1 MSESTK
7 ELLARINREV
17 IRYRGVY
24 ARWSTLRGVSYNE
37 MLILY
42 TLQESGSFTQKQL
55 SDNFRLPRQTV
66 HNVVSGMRR
75 EGLLKVSPE
84 HSKGREKAFVL
95 TEKGKQYADPLM
107 NDLTA
112 IEEKAVERLTP
123 EKLQILSDLLASYS
137 EALNE
142 ELDPEGA
149 GK

>member
-1 MSESTK
+1 M
-7 ELLARINREV
+7 
-17 IRYRGVY
+17 
-24 ARWSTLRGVSYNE
+24 
-37 MLILY
+37 
-42 TLQESGSFTQKQL
+42 
-55 SDNFRLPRQTV
+55 
-66 HNVVSGMRR
+66 
-75 EGLLKVSPE
+75 SPE

-95 TEKGKQYADPLM
+95 TEKGKQYAGPLM